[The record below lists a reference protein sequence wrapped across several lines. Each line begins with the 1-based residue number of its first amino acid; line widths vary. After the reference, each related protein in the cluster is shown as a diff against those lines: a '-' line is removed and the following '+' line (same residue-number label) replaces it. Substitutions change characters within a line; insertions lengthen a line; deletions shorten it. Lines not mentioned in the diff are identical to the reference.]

1 MSDPRREKFR
11 SLIQRPGITVVPG
24 AHDALTAR
32 LIEAKGF
39 EAVSLSGSGAAAAL
53 LGLPDIGLA
62 TATEVMTETRYIA
75 EATSLPL
82 IVDADTGY
90 GNAVNVVR
98 TVRDIER
105 AGAACIQLEDQVT
118 PKRCGHLPGKEV
130 VSREEFLGKIR
141 AAADHRSD
149 PSFAILARTD
159 ARATHGMDE
168 AVARGVEAREA
179 GADIIFIEALVS
191 PDEFAE
197 YARRCP
203 GPLLANMTDFGNTP
217 YISAAEFEQMGFR
230 FVIFPGAVLRAML
243 KAGEEMLDELKEK
256 GTQRE
261 FLDRMMTRER
271 QNELLDYR
279 AYFEI
284 EKKYIPGE

>member
-39 EAVSLSGSGAAAAL
+39 EAVYLSGSGAAAAL

-179 GADIIFIEALVS
+179 GADIIFIEGARL
-191 PDEFAE
+191 
-197 YARRCP
+197 ARRIRRVRPALSRPAP
-203 GPLLANMTDFGNTP
+203 GQHDRLRQYAL
-217 YISAAEFEQMGFR
+217 YFR
-230 FVIFPGAVLRAML
+230 R
-243 KAGEEMLDELKEK
+243 
-256 GTQRE
+256 
-261 FLDRMMTRER
+261 
-271 QNELLDYR
+271 
-279 AYFEI
+279 
-284 EKKYIPGE
+284 